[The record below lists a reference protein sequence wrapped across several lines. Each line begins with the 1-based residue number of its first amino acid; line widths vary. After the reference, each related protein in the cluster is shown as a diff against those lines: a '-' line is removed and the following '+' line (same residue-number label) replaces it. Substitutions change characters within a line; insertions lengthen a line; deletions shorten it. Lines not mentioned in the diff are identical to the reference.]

1 MLPAAHHFQ
10 LRPLLCS
17 WDDWAELV
25 IYLWWLQVNAT
36 PFAARRWSAW
46 RQKVLLGVH
55 RILKEANAS
64 IAPSA
69 ADIFQDD
76 TLFAE
81 RMATLAND

>member
-1 MLPAAHHFQ
+1 MQ
-10 LRPLLCS
+10 LER
-17 WDDWAELV
+17 EEGQ
-25 IYLWWLQVNAT
+25 LWWLQVNAT

-46 RQKVLLGVH
+46 RQQVLLGVH

-76 TLFAE
+76 TVFAQ

>member
-1 MLPAAHHFQ
+1 M
-10 LRPLLCS
+10 
-17 WDDWAELV
+17 
-25 IYLWWLQVNAT
+25 
-36 PFAARRWSAW
+36 
-46 RQKVLLGVH
+46 LLGVH

-76 TLFAE
+76 TVFAQ